1 MRNAV
6 DHKKHNEEHIKHR
19 NIFVPL
25 VVLFA
30 LFVYLVHKLQ

>member
-6 DHKKHNEEHIKHR
+6 DHKKHKEEHIKHR

-25 VVLFA
+25 VVLLCFSCTS
-30 LFVYLVHKLQ
+30 LKFQ